1 MPKTKIFFLLTLCS
15 VVSCH
20 PSGNGLGIIPR
31 SGGIDVVMIKQEQNK
46 GKFCFDTIDFSLS
59 ISLMQCQD
67 KCEQNTACVGIS
79 YSPSHKWCKLCP
91 TLENIKVCTIC
102 NPHEKYEWDNY
113 EKLSKLVATDGTVLE
128 KSSTNAECCST
139 NSILESED
147 GSTWRSPLVYSH
159 GGTGELLCTGQRK
172 HTFAQWIDMV
182 ASFTGNWGI
191 KGICYNGWMYQKST

>member
-1 MPKTKIFFLLTLCS
+1 MPRIKIFFLLTLCS

-20 PSGNGLGIIPR
+20 SSGNGLGIIPR

-46 GKFCFDTIDFSLS
+46 GKFCFDHIDYSQS

-91 TLENIKVCTIC
+91 TLENIRVCTIC

-113 EKLSKLVATDGTVLE
+113 DISKLVATDGTDLE
-128 KSSTNAECCST
+128 KSSTNADCCST
-139 NSILESED
+139 NSILGSED
-147 GSTWRSPLVYSH
+147 GSTWRSPLVS
-159 GGTGELLCTGQRK
+159 GELLCNGVRK
-172 HTFAQWIDMV
+172 HTFAQWIDM
-182 ASFTGNWGI
+182 AAKITGKWGI
-191 KGICYNGWMYQKST
+191 KGICYKGWMYQ